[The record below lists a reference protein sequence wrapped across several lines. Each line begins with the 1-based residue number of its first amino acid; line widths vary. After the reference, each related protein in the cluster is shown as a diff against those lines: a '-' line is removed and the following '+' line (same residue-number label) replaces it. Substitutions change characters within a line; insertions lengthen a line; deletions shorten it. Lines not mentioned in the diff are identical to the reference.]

1 MTLPAAA
8 LDLSPHLDQSHAFH
22 RLIPANERTQQ
33 GYKNRPNAVIY
44 TMPPTGAFDLKTF
57 KIKNLLK
64 TFFLPGSIL

>member
-8 LDLSPHLDQSHAFH
+8 LDLSPHLDQSHTFD

-57 KIKNLLK
+57 
-64 TFFLPGSIL
+64 F